1 MKMNQKHQGPPIF
14 ILSAER
20 SGSTLLRY
28 IIDTHPE
35 ICSPA
40 EIYLGQLCQD
50 LYWVTYYTAG
60 AVANVSS
67 ETEKELMVLGEV
79 RRIVSGVMDKY
90 AQAKNKQMWCEK
102 SPANLHNL
110 NVLER
115 VFPDG
120 KYVCLY
126 RNCMDVVHSQ
136 MEANRQGFWPA
147 LAKYVHR
154 HPDNIVAAM
163 VENWIDRA
171 QELMTF
177 EREHPKKCFRLKYES
192 LVYEP
197 VANLNAMFDFLGVEW
212 DASLLDSVFKS
223 KHDLGNGDVK
233 VTYSEKID
241 KSSIGK
247 GSTILRDKIPAE
259 LLEKMNRI
267 LEELGYPVVG
277 PDWDHA
283 PSPYAMAEATTTT
296 PLAQTS
302 PLADAGG
309 LDEIF
314 SDYFPRRLKERG
326 ERVSEINAVCKFVV
340 NGSAGSDT
348 WVVDLTRPGG
358 KITAGDGRADCT
370 VIVLEKDLLG
380 MINGK
385 VNPGE
390 AYLQGAVRVS
400 GNPEVALQVGQV
412 LFGG

>member
-1 MKMNQKHQGPPIF
+1 MNMNQKRQAPPIF

-28 IIDTHPE
+28 IVDTHPE

-50 LYWVTYYTAG
+50 LYWVIYFTAG
-60 AVANVSS
+60 AVSNTAS

-79 RRIVSGVMDKY
+79 RRIVSGVMDGY
-90 AQAKNKQMWCEK
+90 ARAKNKQMWCEK
-102 SPANLHNL
+102 SPANLRNL

-126 RNCMDVVHSQ
+126 RNCMDTVHSH
-136 MEANRQGFWPA
+136 MEANRLGFWPA
-147 LAKYVHR
+147 LAKYIHR

-171 QELMTF
+171 QELMSF
-177 EREHPKKCFRLKYES
+177 EREHPKKCFRMKYES

-197 VANLNAMFDFLGVEW
+197 VMNLNAMFDFLGVEW

-223 KHDLGNGDVK
+223 QHDLGNGDVK
-233 VTYSEKID
+233 VTYSGKID
-241 KSSIGK
+241 SSNIGK
-247 GSTILRDKIPAE
+247 GSVILRDKIPAE
-259 LLEKMNRI
+259 LFERMNRI
-267 LEELGYPVVG
+267 LEELGYEVVG
-277 PDWDHA
+277 EDWDSA
-283 PSPYAMAEATTTT
+283 PSPYVMAEAKATT
-296 PLAQTS
+296 PAPTS
-302 PLADAGG
+302 PSTDAGD
-309 LDEIF
+309 LKEIF

-326 ERVSEINAVCKFVV
+326 ERVSEINAVCKFIV
-340 NGSAGSDT
+340 NGSAGSNT

-358 KITAGDGRADCT
+358 RITAGDGRADCT
-370 VIVLEKDLLG
+370 VIVLEKDLFG
-380 MINGK
+380 MINGN

-412 LFGG
+412 LFGS